1 MQSKFEYMKKDLYDL
16 AETSLEQV
24 IALSD
29 CIDTGDLDLAL
40 EIVQRDDYLD
50 SLEKDIDNLSQT
62 ALLEAVATHQQLE
75 GKNAA
80 PRPMDDPL
88 HFALSAIRLSNHF
101 ERIGDEVV
109 NCARAYARGKLELNR
124 EEKMNLLLSRVV
136 TSVGMA
142 VESLI
147 ERKVKFF
154 GSIHTVER
162 EIDLLSAEIFLEI
175 GSRQDIDRKQGLDLY
190 RILLGL
196 ERMGDLSV
204 NITEELV
211 RLATGHDIRH
221 MDFRA
226 RESILVESRNIT
238 SSGEP

>member
-16 AETSLEQV
+16 AETALEQV

-29 CIDTGDLDLAL
+29 CIDVGDLDRAL
-40 EIVQRDDYLD
+40 ELVQRDDYLD

-62 ALLEAVATHQQLE
+62 ALLEAVASHQQLE
-75 GKNAA
+75 EEQTSRKLL
-80 PRPMDDPL
+80 DDPL
-88 HFALSAIRLSNHF
+88 HFALSAIRLTRFF

-109 NCARAYARGKLELNR
+109 NCARAFARGKLELNK
-124 EEKMNLLLSRVV
+124 EEKFQLLLSHVV
-136 TSVGMA
+136 TSVGMS

-147 ERKVKFF
+147 EHKVKFF
-154 GSIHTVER
+154 GSIHAVEK
-162 EIDLLSAEIFLEI
+162 EIDLLSAEIFLDL
-175 GSRQDIDRKQGLDLY
+175 GSREDIDRKQALDLF
-190 RILLGL
+190 RILLAL

-221 MDFRA
+221 MDFNA
-226 RESILVESRNIT
+226 RESILDESRKSTVQN
-238 SSGEP
+238 